1 MSPFNNA
8 QQLNIQTANTA
19 SIQNLTFVN
28 NTITANTTMGQAYY
42 VLSDD
47 TLAPPGRLAPP
58 REFNP
63 YINASDLLEE
73 FIRFAGV
80 EGVRSGDVLGLPIE
94 AFVKWLVIRA
104 CEQDQEEPNV
114 TLELPARRPQP
125 RCLGCQ
131 RFMPRSTR
139 MPLHDDRCAGRYFAR
154 AELVA
159 A

>member
-1 MSPFNNA
+1 MSPFNG
-8 QQLNIQTANTA
+8 QG
-19 SIQNLTFVN
+19 QNYT
-28 NTITANTTMGQAYY
+28 TYTTNTTALQNITFASNSITSTGQAYY
-42 VLSDD
+42 IIADD
-47 TLAPPGRLAPP
+47 SALPSRLPAP

-73 FIRFAGV
+73 FIRFAGT

-104 CEQDQEEPNV
+104 CEKDQEEPNV
-114 TLELPARRPQP
+114 TLELPRRFGQP

-131 RFMPRSTR
+131 RFMPRATR
-139 MPLHDDRCAGRYFAR
+139 VPMHDGRCASRYFAR